1 MRAISDNTVI
11 TIEITNAC
19 HLSCTHCTRH
29 VGHHRKPFFM
39 APEYFRKAVRSILD
53 SPCRVGVM
61 GGEPTLHPHF
71 LEILSIL
78 REEVPEKERRDF
90 WSAGFKF
97 DEYRDTIYDTFEKRR
112 ITYNDHMQYDGRHTP
127 LLVAINEVVD
137 DPELRAHLIENCSF
151 QEHWSASITPK
162 GGFFCEIAASLDW
175 LFDGPGGYDI
185 TQPRWWDKSPAQFQD
200 QVERYCG
207 DCSGAIPM
215 PGNWDD
221 DRGGRNNMTRE
232 MITPGILAKLRA
244 AGSPKIKRVNNAGQ
258 PMYEIWDTKIDQAWV
273 ERYGHRN
280 VRRYRSFVAHGPDDI
295 EKARSERPEL
305 LQPGC
310 RGCDIAM

>member
-1 MRAISDNTVI
+1 MRPISANTVI

-39 APEYFRKAVRSILD
+39 SPEYFRKAVESILD

-61 GGEPTLHPHF
+61 GGEPTMHPQF
-71 LEILSIL
+71 LQILDIL
-78 REEVPEKERRDF
+78 EELVPDRMRRDF

-97 DEYRDTIYDTFEKRR
+97 GVYRDRIYDVFAKER
-112 ITYNDHMQYDGRHTP
+112 ITYNDHLSYDGRHTP
-127 LLVAINEVVD
+127 LLIAINDVVD

-175 LFDGPGGYDI
+175 LMEGPGGYDI
-185 TQPRWWDKSPAQFQD
+185 SDRRWWDRSPAQFAD

-207 DCSGAIPM
+207 MCSGAIPM
-215 PGNWDD
+215 PADWSD
-221 DRGGRNNMTRE
+221 DRGGRDGLVKEAISASNVER
-232 MITPGILAKLRA
+232 LKAL
-244 AGSPKIKRVNNAGQ
+244 GSPKVAKGR
-258 PMYEIWDTKIDQAWV
+258 YEVWDRKIDWEWV
-273 ERYGHRN
+273 EKYGHRN
-280 VRRYRSFVAHGPDDI
+280 VRRYRTFVANGPDDI
-295 EKARSERPEL
+295 AAAQTARPEL
-305 LQPGC
+305 LAPGC
-310 RGCDIAM
+310 RGCDVAL